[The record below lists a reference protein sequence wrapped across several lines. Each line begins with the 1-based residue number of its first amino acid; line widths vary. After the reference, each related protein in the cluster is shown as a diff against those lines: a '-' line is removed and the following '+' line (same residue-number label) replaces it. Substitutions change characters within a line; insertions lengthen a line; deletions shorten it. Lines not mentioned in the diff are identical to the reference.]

1 MRLIGSLPSESEA
14 RSFVSWLL
22 TKSIECHVEQDGD
35 KDFDIWV
42 KDEDGFETAK
52 SELIEFRANPK
63 NEKYRK
69 AVAEAQKI
77 EDQKVARQKKI
88 QQNMQGS
95 GKPRGIF
102 ETAPLTM
109 VMVMICAVVALLT
122 GFGSAEYDQRA
133 VARALKFVAVDSPSD
148 ELKQAWMTNPDSM
161 EVRLASIYR
170 GELWRT
176 ISPIFYHHGT
186 FHLVFNML
194 WLVQLGRMIET
205 RYGTLRLAMIV
216 VFSAIV
222 SNVIQCVVPFQLGG
236 AAPILQNNLLINHL
250 GGMSGVVYALF
261 GFIWFR
267 MLYDPESR
275 FFLPQSTVIILIG
288 WLFFCMLS
296 PQLGGVMGDGRVA
309 NWAHGAGM
317 VMGLLLGWTP
327 IGKRKSKK

>member
-1 MRLIGSLPSESEA
+1 MRLIGNLPSESEA

-42 KDEDGFETAK
+42 KDEDGFEVAK
-52 SELIEFRANPK
+52 SELDKFRDNPK
-63 NEKYRK
+63 ADKYRK
-69 AVAEAQKI
+69 AVVEAQKI
-77 EDQKVARQKKI
+77 EEQKIAKHKKF
-88 QQNMQGS
+88 QQNMQRS
-95 GKPRGIF
+95 GKPSGIF

-109 VMVMICAVVALLT
+109 VMVGICAVVALLT
-122 GFGSAEYDQRA
+122 GFGNSEQDDNA
-133 VARALKFVAVDSPSD
+133 VARALRFVSVDSPSD
-148 ELKQAWMTNPDSM
+148 ELVQSYVENFDTMDI
-161 EVRLASIYR
+161 RLASIYR

-176 ISPIFYHHGT
+176 VSPIFYHHGT

-194 WLVQLGRMIET
+194 WLVQLGRMIES

-222 SNVIQCVVPFQLGG
+222 SNVIQCVVPYDLGG
-236 AAPILQNNLLINHL
+236 AVPALYNNLLISKL

-267 MLYDPESR
+267 MIYDPDSR
-275 FFLPQSTVIILIG
+275 FFLPQSTVVILIG

-296 PQLGGVMGDGRVA
+296 PQLGGLMGDGRIA

-317 VMGLLLGWTP
+317 VMGLLLGWSP
-327 IGKRKSKK
+327 IGKRRSKD